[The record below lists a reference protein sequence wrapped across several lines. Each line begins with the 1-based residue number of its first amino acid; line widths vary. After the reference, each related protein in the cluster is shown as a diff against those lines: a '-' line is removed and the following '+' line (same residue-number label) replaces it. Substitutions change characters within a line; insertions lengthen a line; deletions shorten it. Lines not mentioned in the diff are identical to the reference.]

1 MYEYDSRVRLSEV
14 DQHQRMTLN
23 AVLNYFQD
31 CSSFHS
37 EDLGVGIEYLN
48 EHNRMWVLRS
58 WKIVVDRYPYMGE
71 QIKVGTWPYEFGRM
85 TGRRNFRLLDNQ
97 GKMAAYAD
105 SEWVLMDTERMRPT
119 KIEESLSGAYT
130 LEPGLDMGSEE
141 GKISLP
147 EQMESR
153 DAFEVH
159 EYHLDVN
166 RHVNNGQYVQ
176 MAADYLPEETKIHEM
191 RAEYKR
197 SAVLGNQI
205 CPLIGKRENT
215 WIVSLNDETGM
226 PYAVIEFK

>member
-141 GKISLP
+141 GKICLP

-176 MAADYLPEETKIHEM
+176 MAAEYLPEDFEIHQM
-191 RAEYKR
+191 RAEYKK
-197 SAVLGNQI
+197 SAVLGDVI
-205 CPLIGKRENT
+205 YPGVK
-215 WIVSLNDETGM
+215 VSSDGVTVVLGDQNEK
-226 PYAVIEFK
+226 PYAVIEFR

>member
-1 MYEYDSRVRLSEV
+1 MLFQSRRYGCFG
-14 DQHQRMTLN
+14 
-23 AVLNYFQD
+23 A
-31 CSSFHS
+31 FH
-37 EDLGVGIEYLN
+37 VA
-48 EHNRMWVLRS
+48 
-58 WKIVVDRYPYMGE
+58 GE

-191 RAEYKR
+191 RAKL
-197 SAVLGNQI
+197 STAVR
-205 CPLIGKRENT
+205 KYWAV
-215 WIVSLNDETGM
+215 WIRIS
-226 PYAVIEFK
+226 